1 MRIALIVW
9 DLSISGG
16 TQRQALELGRYL
28 QRRGHEVVVY
38 CAYINRI
45 KCYPDLLKEL
55 TVVAVHQKD
64 YSAARDGVR
73 SWIRYPA
80 EPLFTAE
87 ERTLA
92 ENMGKGFDIV
102 NPHDFQAYRVAYYYK
117 RLHGAPAVWMV
128 NDLPRSMIPP
138 KGGLG
143 VRKVLD
149 VLHYLV
155 LGGPLGY
162 LADRRRIRALDGA
175 VVFDRPSME
184 AFRNRTGVTPSRM
197 GSGLDPSS
205 FDFVPGDGCGDKDGF
220 TILAVGIF
228 FPHRRFEDLVRA
240 VGILKKKDAKAK
252 VLLVGSEV
260 YDKAYASRIRSLVS
274 SLGLEDDIS
283 FLGEISER
291 ELRAL
296 YSSSDLLVF
305 PNSPQT
311 WGLAVFEA
319 MASGTPVVVSKGAGA
334 SEMLSD
340 GDNALLVPPGD
351 PAAIARAIDRLRKN
365 RELYIKLSW
374 AGRKFVE
381 DSISWEA
388 YGARMESLFLDAVS
402 RQKSSGV
409 RKA

>member
-1 MRIALIVW
+1 MRIALVVW

-16 TQRQALELGRYL
+16 TQRQALELARYL

-38 CAYINRI
+38 CAYINRS
-45 KCYPDLLKEL
+45 KCYPELLKEL
-55 TVVAVHQKD
+55 NIVATHKQD
-64 YSAARDGVR
+64 YSASRDGI
-73 SWIRYPA
+73 SGWIKYPA

-87 ERTLA
+87 ARALA
-92 ENMGKGFDIV
+92 ENMDPNLDLV

-117 RLHGAPAVWMV
+117 MAHGTPAVWMV

-138 KGGLG
+138 RGLSP
-143 VRKVLD
+143 RKLLD

-175 VVFDRPSME
+175 VVFDKPSME
-184 AFRNRTGVTPSRM
+184 AYRRRTGITPSRM

-240 VGILKKKDAKAK
+240 LSILSKKRIKARL
-252 VLLVGSEV
+252 LLVGSEA
-260 YDKAYASRIRSLVS
+260 YDKAYAGKIRGLVS
-274 SLGLEDDIS
+274 SLGLEDEVS
-283 FLGEISER
+283 FLGEVPEN

-296 YSSSDLLVF
+296 YSSSDVLVF

-319 MASGTPVVVSKGAGA
+319 MASGTPAVVSTGAGA
-334 SEMLSD
+334 SEVLSD
-340 GDNALLVPPGD
+340 GENALLVPPGE
-351 PAAIARAIDRLRKN
+351 PASIARALERLRN
-365 RELYIKLSW
+365 DRGLYIKLSW
-374 AGRKFVE
+374 AGREFVE
-381 DSISWEA
+381 EKISWDA
-388 YGARMESLFLDAVS
+388 YGTRMESLFLEAVS
-402 RQKSSGV
+402 KRMTSGV